1 MPKLHI
7 LEDRTYWIG
16 ASSSPEAVRVRELLA
31 LESFSRPMVLF
42 ERLPI
47 SDPEGQPERM
57 DLAVFTSLVASGSRR
72 RIESLQHFVQA
83 SSRSSHPYLP
93 ERIQEVRAEV
103 TAIEAVLAGAEQPA
117 VSREDCARY
126 TVFIASP
133 ADAGDI
139 WGAID
144 RATGGCCNSRT
155 NEPDETGCHV
165 YECTAFD
172 LAQLENLRERFDVR
186 KVRWGQREVDLPR
199 GPETSAQ
206 PASASIPDVDLLEN
220 WRAVRNSIKD
230 VVEGPDYVLDQ
241 IMKGVLRHGRIPQE
255 LMRAY
260 PLLANPVIENGILA
274 VVRGS
279 GLPGSEALRLS
290 DARSSSRPPRG

>member
-1 MPKLHI
+1 M
-7 LEDRTYWIG
+7 TAG
-16 ASSSPEAVRVRELLA
+16 V
-31 LESFSRPMVLF
+31 F

-83 SSRSSHPYLP
+83 SSRSSHPYPP
-93 ERIQEVRAEV
+93 ERIQEVRAEIA
-103 TAIEAVLAGAEQPA
+103 AIEAVLAGAEQPA

-155 NEPDETGCHV
+155 NGPDETGCHV
-165 YECTAFD
+165 YECTVLSID
-172 LAQLENLRERFDVR
+172 HL
-186 KVRWGQREVDLPR
+186 VDLSRQFEVRRATWGTVDVTERSQRLAIARSVRRDDAGDTPRPR
-199 GPETSAQ
+199 G
-206 PASASIPDVDLLEN
+206 
-220 WRAVRNSIKD
+220 
-230 VVEGPDYVLDQ
+230 
-241 IMKGVLRHGRIPQE
+241 
-255 LMRAY
+255 
-260 PLLANPVIENGILA
+260 
-274 VVRGS
+274 
-279 GLPGSEALRLS
+279 
-290 DARSSSRPPRG
+290 

>member
-1 MPKLHI
+1 MAKLHI

-83 SSRSSHPYLP
+83 SSRSSHPYPP
-93 ERIQEVRAEV
+93 ERIQEVRAEIA
-103 TAIEAVLAGAEQPA
+103 AIEAVLAGAEQPA

-155 NEPDETGCHV
+155 NGPDETGCHV
-165 YECTAFD
+165 YECTVLSID
-172 LAQLENLRERFDVR
+172 HL
-186 KVRWGQREVDLPR
+186 VDLSRQFEVRRATWGTVDVTERSQRLAIARSVRRDDAGDTPRPR
-199 GPETSAQ
+199 G
-206 PASASIPDVDLLEN
+206 
-220 WRAVRNSIKD
+220 
-230 VVEGPDYVLDQ
+230 
-241 IMKGVLRHGRIPQE
+241 
-255 LMRAY
+255 
-260 PLLANPVIENGILA
+260 
-274 VVRGS
+274 
-279 GLPGSEALRLS
+279 
-290 DARSSSRPPRG
+290 